1 MGYSFASH
9 FSPVPAE
16 PALRRYRDAF
26 QPSAAFPT
34 PHAILGVSVICAP
47 TDEEAEHLAATVDL
61 MWLRLRKGEFLPLPS
76 PEEALAYDYSDMER
90 NAILENR
97 DRHIIGDPESVRQQ
111 IDALRADAQPDEI
124 MIVSNIH
131 DPSKRLRSY
140 ELVAEAMAS

>member
-1 MGYSFASH
+1 MRWRQSTASQRLDER
-9 FSPVPAE
+9 AT
-16 PALRRYRDAF
+16 
-26 QPSAAFPT
+26 QP
-34 PHAILGVSVICAP
+34 
-47 TDEEAEHLAATVDL
+47 
-61 MWLRLRKGEFLPLPS
+61 R